1 MRPPY
6 PSSLLLPALLLTLA
20 APASARPRQPE
31 PTSWAV
37 VLGGGP
43 SAEDAERRVADFS
56 ERDTGSLRL
65 AEGYPRVVAADSQ
78 PGLGSGSGQHL
89 ALLGYCGDKGHASRV
104 ARYVGKAIGASLPVV
119 KVPGTFPN
127 ACPEFDPP
135 GYELVEEAPLAKAGP
150 NAVRTWR
157 VYRSLPDADLPD
169 SQCEVPHYLL
179 QVRQGPR
186 VLAQKKLSTSCRQGR
201 KEDDPGD
208 ATEWTLKLLDPNGTL
223 VVWAQQAR
231 RRRNDKYFTHYLY
244 AFGCG
249 RIASREVGSHED
261 GAAASLLRVEVVSS
275 LNGLDEAV
283 RAVWTESPYSGQPA
297 DRDYTW
303 SSRRCAFR

>member
-1 MRPPY
+1 MRRLHR
-6 PSSLLLPALLLTLA
+6 SALLLLLPLA
-20 APASARPRQPE
+20 ASARPPPE

-37 VLGGGP
+37 VLGTGP
-43 SAEDAERRVADFS
+43 SAEDAERMVADFS

-65 AEGYPRVVAADSQ
+65 AEGYPQVVAADSQ
-78 PGLGSGSGQHL
+78 PGLGSGQHL
-89 ALLGYCGDKGHASRV
+89 ALLGYCGHRGHASRV
-104 ARYVGKAIGASLPVV
+104 ARYVGKAIGASLPVL

-150 NAVRTWR
+150 NALRTWR
-157 VYRSLPDADLPD
+157 VYRSLPDPDLPD
-169 SQCEVPHYLL
+169 SQCAVPHYLL

-186 VLAQKKLSTSCRQGR
+186 VLAQRKLATSCRLGR

-208 ATEWTLKLLDPNGTL
+208 STEWTLKLLDPNGTL
-223 VVWAQQAR
+223 VLWAKQAR
-231 RRRNDKYFTHYLY
+231 RRRNDMYFTHYLY

-249 RIASREVGSHED
+249 RIASRQVGSHED

-283 RAVWTESPYSGQPA
+283 RAVWTESPSSGQPA